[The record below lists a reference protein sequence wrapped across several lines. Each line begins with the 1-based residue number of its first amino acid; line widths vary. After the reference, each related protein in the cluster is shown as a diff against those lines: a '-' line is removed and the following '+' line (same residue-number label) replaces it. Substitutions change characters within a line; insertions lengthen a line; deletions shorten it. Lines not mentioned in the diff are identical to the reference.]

1 MLSLGGGGGGVAGGA
16 RVRLAALAHQA
27 RMDDGVRR
35 LDLAPQAGEGLLA
48 SSALLACVR
57 DVDDVDED
65 DSFKEN
71 RPPRF
76 TYVPAPLTNNPEIP
90 REIDV

>member
-1 MLSLGGGGGGVAGGA
+1 MLSLGGGGCA
-16 RVRLAALAHQA
+16 RFRLAALAHQA
-27 RMDDGVRR
+27 RLDEAARA
-35 LDLAPQAGEGLLA
+35 LDLAPQVGEGLLS

-57 DVDDVDED
+57 AVDDADED

-76 TYVPAPLTNNPEIP
+76 TYVPASLTNFPEIQ